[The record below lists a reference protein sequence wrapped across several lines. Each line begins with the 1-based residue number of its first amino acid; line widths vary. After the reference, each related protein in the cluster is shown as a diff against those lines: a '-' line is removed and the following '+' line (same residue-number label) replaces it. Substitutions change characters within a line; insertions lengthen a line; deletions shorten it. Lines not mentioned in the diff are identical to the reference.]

1 MVENVKMG
9 VDEACKDNILR
20 KMIKMQKR
28 RVFMDDPVYEWA
40 LRSIELYHRRIYND
54 AEEFINRGLDIVIRT
69 RDNSLHVFE
78 IVNEHMYSLVDDL
91 DNVTEEEVRREFRRQ
106 LKYRMF
112 LKYVT
117 QADLAD
123 ICEITQTAVSRY
135 MTGDNA
141 PNVFIVNKIANA
153 LGCTMNDLIFQKET
167 YKQSWVSAK

>member
-1 MVENVKMG
+1 MG
-9 VDEACKDNILR
+9 EKPCKDDILR
-20 KMIKMQKR
+20 KFTEKES
-28 RVFMDDPVYEWA
+28 FMEDPVYEYA
-40 LRSIELYHRRIYND
+40 IRNIELYHRRIYND
-54 AEEFINRGLDIVIRT
+54 AVEFVNRGLDIVIRT
-69 RDNSLHVFE
+69 CNNGLYVFE
-78 IVNEHMYSLVDDL
+78 IVNEHMYTLVRDL
-91 DNVTEEEVRREFRRQ
+91 DNVTEEEVQKEFRRQ

-123 ICEITQTAVSRY
+123 ICGITQTAVSRY

-141 PNVFIVNKIANA
+141 PNVFIVERIANA